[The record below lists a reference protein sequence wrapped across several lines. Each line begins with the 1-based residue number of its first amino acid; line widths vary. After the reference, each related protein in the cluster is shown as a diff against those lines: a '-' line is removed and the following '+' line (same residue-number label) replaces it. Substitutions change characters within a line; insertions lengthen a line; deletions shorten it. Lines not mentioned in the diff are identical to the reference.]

1 MSNNFFEIKNVDFN
15 VGDKTKVKDVSFS
28 IEKEGD
34 VICLLGPSGIGKTT
48 ILRTIAGL
56 EKIKKGSIKL
66 NGKTLSSE
74 NINIEP
80 ENRNVSLAFQDNSL
94 FPHYTVEKNIL
105 LGSERNKEKKIKKLT
120 LKEIVDLLDIFHIL
134 NKYPHEISAG
144 EAQRASLARSL
155 ITQPDLLLLDE
166 PLSNVDQSFKEEI
179 QVRLKK
185 ILNKLKITTIIVTHD
200 SYEAFY
206 LGTKCGIILNEE
218 LKQFDDPYKVYHFPN
233 SVEVVNFLNRGILV
247 PAKVTGKNTL
257 ENWDLGT
264 IEGNFIKE
272 YPKGSN
278 VQLLLQ
284 PEDLEHDDKSNLKL
298 EVVDRKFR
306 GTNFIY
312 TLKTPSN
319 TLIPVFVHSHH
330 IHQHEVDEKFGVL
343 AIEIGFTPF
352 ETMGMSLIIFGGA
365 SQIVLL
371 QLFSGGASSLVII
384 SSVGAVNSRHL
395 LYGAVVSEHL
405 SDLKIIWK
413 IIISYFLIDQA
424 FAMSNEYLKKN
435 KDHNRYFHLVGGGAT
450 CWVIW
455 QSTTFLGIILGAAIP
470 EKLGLSF
477 AVPLTF
483 LALLVNDFRKFINV
497 IVIIVSGLIATIGYN
512 YIPFKAYILIAAL
525 AGLFTAMI
533 LTKKGRAS

>member
-1 MSNNFFEIKNVDFN
+1 MNKNFFEVKNVDFN
-15 VGDKTKVKDVSFS
+15 VGNKTKVKNVTFS
-28 IEKEGD
+28 IENQGD

-56 EKIKKGSIKL
+56 EKLKKGSIIL

-74 NINIEP
+74 KINLEP
-80 ENRNVSLAFQDNSL
+80 EDRNVSLAFQDNSL
-94 FPHYTVEKNIL
+94 FPHYTIEKNIL
-105 LGSERNKEKKIKKLT
+105 LGSERNKEKKEKKIS

-155 ITQPDLLLLDE
+155 IMQPDLLLLDE

-206 LGTKCGIILNEE
+206 LGSKCGIILNQE

-264 IEGNFIKE
+264 IEGNFIKK
-272 YPKGSN
+272 YPEGAN

-284 PEDLEHDDKSNLKL
+284 PEDLEHDDTSNLKL

-330 IHQHEVDEKFGVL
+330 IHQHEVDEKFG
-343 AIEIGFTPF
+343 IKRPIH
-352 ETMGMSLIIFGGA
+352 IDH
-365 SQIVLL
+365 IVC
-371 QLFSGGASSLVII
+371 F
-384 SSVGAVNSRHL
+384 
-395 LYGAVVSEHL
+395 
-405 SDLKIIWK
+405 
-413 IIISYFLIDQA
+413 
-424 FAMSNEYLKKN
+424 
-435 KDHNRYFHLVGGGAT
+435 
-450 CWVIW
+450 
-455 QSTTFLGIILGAAIP
+455 
-470 EKLGLSF
+470 
-477 AVPLTF
+477 
-483 LALLVNDFRKFINV
+483 
-497 IVIIVSGLIATIGYN
+497 
-512 YIPFKAYILIAAL
+512 
-525 AGLFTAMI
+525 
-533 LTKKGRAS
+533 

>member
-1 MSNNFFEIKNVDFN
+1 MTKNFFEIKDVDFN
-15 VGDKTKVKDVSFS
+15 VGGKTKVKNVSFS
-28 IEKEGD
+28 IKNEGD

-56 EKIKKGSIKL
+56 EKIEKGSIEL
-66 NGKTLSSE
+66 NNKILSSKTT
-74 NINIEP
+74 NVEP
-80 ENRNVSLAFQDNSL
+80 ENRNISLSFQENSL

-105 LGSERNKEKKIKKLT
+105 LGAERNKEKKDKKIG

-134 NKYPHEISAG
+134 NKYPHQISAG

-185 ILNKLKITTIIVTHD
+185 ILNQLKITTIIVTHD

-206 LGTKCGIILNEE
+206 LGSKCGIIINQE

-233 SVEVVNFLNRGILV
+233 SIEVVNFLNRGILI

-257 ENWDLGT
+257 ESWDLGT
-264 IEGNFIKE
+264 IEGNFIKN
-272 YPKGSN
+272 YPEGAN

-330 IHQHEVDEKFGVL
+330 IHQHEVDEKFG
-343 AIEIGFTPF
+343 IKRPIH
-352 ETMGMSLIIFGGA
+352 IDH
-365 SQIVLL
+365 IVC
-371 QLFSGGASSLVII
+371 F
-384 SSVGAVNSRHL
+384 
-395 LYGAVVSEHL
+395 
-405 SDLKIIWK
+405 
-413 IIISYFLIDQA
+413 
-424 FAMSNEYLKKN
+424 
-435 KDHNRYFHLVGGGAT
+435 
-450 CWVIW
+450 
-455 QSTTFLGIILGAAIP
+455 
-470 EKLGLSF
+470 
-477 AVPLTF
+477 
-483 LALLVNDFRKFINV
+483 
-497 IVIIVSGLIATIGYN
+497 
-512 YIPFKAYILIAAL
+512 
-525 AGLFTAMI
+525 
-533 LTKKGRAS
+533 